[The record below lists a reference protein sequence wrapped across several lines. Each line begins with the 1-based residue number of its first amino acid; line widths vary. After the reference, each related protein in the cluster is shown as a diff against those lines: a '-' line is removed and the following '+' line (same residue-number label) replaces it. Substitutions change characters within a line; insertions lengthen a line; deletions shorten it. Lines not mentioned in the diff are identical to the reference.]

1 MNTDARKCNSD
12 LSRADR
18 RGVRDHSSPRTRRAV
33 FFVREYGI
41 LEVLKRI
48 RQYGLKASLDFV
60 ARNIRHSIAA
70 NVSRRFDRSFGVD
83 TAGSIQLQYLTINSP
98 NAEHGTEAV
107 STSPKSFDWMLKVV
121 TRPLDAYTFIDL
133 GCGKGRTLI
142 LARAYGFHKA
152 IGVEFA
158 QELVEIASK
167 NIVKITKKY
176 PGGASVV
183 HRDASQFVFPDGPL
197 VVYLYN
203 PFGPEVFEKVIHSL
217 VQQLSLTN
225 NDCYVIYGSSR
236 TETLSWF
243 RPMIA
248 GTGMFKELPIQPMPL
263 FWDAV
268 RTIHHSVFRRD
279 HKAGAVE
286 PRLSG
291 RHSVGSVDFT

>member
-1 MNTDARKCNSD
+1 MKAETKKGNLD
-12 LSRADR
+12 LSRTDR
-18 RGVRDHSSPRTRRAV
+18 LGIKDHSSSRTKRAML
-33 FFVREYGI
+33 FVREYGI
-41 LEVLKRI
+41 LEVLKRS

-70 NVSRRFDRSFGVD
+70 SASRKFDRSLGVD
-83 TAGSIQLQYLTINSP
+83 TAGSLQLQYLTINSP

-107 STSPKSFDWMLKVV
+107 STSPKAFDWMLKAV
-121 TRPLDAYTFIDL
+121 TRPLSAYTFIDL

-158 QELVEIASK
+158 QELVEIAIK
-167 NIVKITKKY
+167 NILKIAKEY

-183 HRDASQFVFPDGPL
+183 HKDATQFVFPDGPL

-217 VQQLSLTN
+217 IQHLSLTN

-236 TETLSWF
+236 TETFSWF

-248 GTGMFKELPIQPMPL
+248 GAGMFKELPIQPMPL

-268 RTIHHSVFRRD
+268 RTIHHSVYRRD
-279 HKAGAVE
+279 PEAGAVQ
-286 PRLSG
+286 PR
-291 RHSVGSVDFT
+291 

>member
-1 MNTDARKCNSD
+1 MKAETKKGNLDMA
-12 LSRADR
+12 RADR
-18 RGVRDHSSPRTRRAV
+18 LGIKDHSSSRTKRAML
-33 FFVREYGI
+33 FVREYGM
-41 LEVLKRI
+41 LEVLKRS

-70 NVSRRFDRSFGVD
+70 SASRRFDRSLGVD
-83 TAGSIQLQYLTINSP
+83 TAGSLQLQYLTIDSP
-98 NAEHGTEAV
+98 SAEHGTEAV
-107 STSPKSFDWMLKVV
+107 STSPKSFDWMLKAV
-121 TRPLDAYTFIDL
+121 TRPLSAYTFIDL

-158 QELVEIASK
+158 QELVEIASN
-167 NIVKITKKY
+167 NILTIAKEY

-183 HRDASQFVFPDGPL
+183 HQDAAQFVFPDGPL

-203 PFGPEVFEKVIHSL
+203 PFGPEVFEKVIHRL
-217 VQQLSLTN
+217 LQHLSLAN

-236 TETLSWF
+236 TETFSWF

-248 GTGMFKELPIQPMPL
+248 GNGMFKELPIQPMPL

-268 RTIHHSVFRRD
+268 RTIHHSVYRRYPE
-279 HKAGAVE
+279 AGVVQ
-286 PRLSG
+286 PR
-291 RHSVGSVDFT
+291 